1 MGIIG
6 LILSLIAGLFL
17 LLGLLPF
24 LGWTNWFTTLPIA
37 TLGAVFSGVATARR
51 SNIAV
56 AGLVI
61 SIIVIGVALVRLTIG
76 GGIF

>member
-1 MGIIG
+1 VGFIG
-6 LILSLIAGLFL
+6 LLLSLIAGFFL
-17 LLGLLPF
+17 IIGLLPL

-37 TLGAVFSGVATARR
+37 ILGAVFSGVAAARR
-51 SNIAV
+51 SHIAV

-61 SIIVIGVALVRLTIG
+61 SIAVIGVALVRLTFG

>member
-1 MGIIG
+1 MGFIG
-6 LILSLIAGLFL
+6 LLLSLIAGLFL

-37 TLGAVFSGVATARR
+37 ILGAVFSGVAAARR

-56 AGLVI
+56 AGLAI

>member
-1 MGIIG
+1 MGFIG
-6 LILSLIAGLFL
+6 LFLSLIAGLFL

-37 TLGAVFSGVATARR
+37 ILGAVFSGVAATRR
-51 SNIAV
+51 SHIAV
-56 AGLVI
+56 AGLII